1 MVSEILAQEA
11 DAAAPFF
18 ENLAA
23 LCLSMLNLT
32 GVFVFFFVACHAPDR
47 DRMTL
52 LGHSIHFLSTHVV
65 CKFQL
70 AGSYRSHA
78 GVSYGK
84 EDCTSARD
92 MTF

>member
-1 MVSEILAQEA
+1 MKHMRFYDFTLK
-11 DAAAPFF
+11 P
-18 ENLAA
+18 NLAA
-23 LCLSMLNLT
+23 SGLSILNLT
-32 GVFVFFFVACHAPDR
+32 GCFMFSVACHGLGR

-52 LGHSIHFLSTHVV
+52 VFSHSMPCLSMHVV

-78 GVSYGK
+78 GVSYAK
-84 EDCTSARD
+84 EACASARD